1 MITTNPFSL
10 LSETIPSIA
19 LQAFVLVMVG
29 LVAAGTILDIIHK
42 KNVKYFFNNAKKAKK
57 NATRELGTGERIAII
72 GKTIVHDIG
81 TTSELG
87 MGKRR
92 IAHVLGMYGTIL
104 FWAGSAVMIFCYS
117 SVNAET
123 PIFWPAI
130 WHLGAFMTCIG
141 GFWFWFFLRGSFF
154 QANGMFGWD
163 TLFLVLFAVSNI
175 VLFGGVYWSKFA
187 HMFYKPGA
195 AIQKNLAEA
204 DGSRD
209 NLPAPADAP
218 EQFGLGIK
226 RDQPK
231 HY

>member
-130 WHLGAFMTCIG
+130 WHLGGKRYVWLGHFISSSIRCFKYSSIWG
-141 GFWFWFFLRGSFF
+141 GI
-154 QANGMFGWD
+154 
-163 TLFLVLFAVSNI
+163 LVKICSY
-175 VLFGGVYWSKFA
+175 VL
-187 HMFYKPGA
+187 
-195 AIQKNLAEA
+195 
-204 DGSRD
+204 
-209 NLPAPADAP
+209 
-218 EQFGLGIK
+218 
-226 RDQPK
+226 
-231 HY
+231 